1 MYIEPCAR
9 VRIGTSSK
17 YVEFLSVNK
26 IVIEES
32 VKELGDKATITL
44 PRNYKQLAGK
54 SLLEYIKVGDE
65 VLIELGVNNQYRQE
79 FKGFLGEIETN
90 APLVLHVDDLFYP
103 LKRNNWKKAW
113 RTVTL
118 RELLTTIAPGYTIDC
133 PDVNLGQFQL
143 ANVSTYRV
151 ISELSQTY
159 GFYSFIRNNVLTC
172 QFAYDVRGT
181 GNAYTYTFYETVKAN
196 GLKYHR
202 AEDVKVRIKAIA
214 NLPTGKKLTVE
225 VGSTDND
232 ASQRTLNFGNISK
245 SELQTSAEQ
254 WYKKLCFDGYTG
266 TITGF
271 CNPRTH
277 AGDSLTIVDREEPD
291 REGQYLIEKT
301 VITYDPFSTGFQRE
315 NTLSF
320 KI

>member
-1 MYIEPCAR
+1 MEPCAR
-9 VRIGTSSK
+9 VRIGTEGK
-17 YVEFLSVNK
+17 NVEFLSVNK

-32 VKELGDKATITL
+32 VKDLGDKATITL

-54 SLLEYIKVGDE
+54 SLTDYIKQGDE
-65 VLIELGVNNQYRQE
+65 VVIELGVNGQYREE
-79 FKGFLGEIETN
+79 FSGYLGEIENN

-103 LKRNNWKKAW
+103 LKRNNWNQAW
-113 RTVTL
+113 RKVTL
-118 RELLTTIAPGYTIDC
+118 KELLTTIAPGYTIDC
-133 PDVNLGQFQL
+133 PNVDLGQFQV

-151 ISELSQTY
+151 ITDLAQQY
-159 GFYSFIRNNVLTC
+159 GFYSYVRGKVLTC

-181 GNAYTYTFYETVKAN
+181 GKAYTYKFYETVKAN

-214 NLPTGKKLTVE
+214 NLRTGKKLTHE

-232 ASQRTLNFGNISK
+232 ASQRTLNFGDISK
-245 SELQTSAEQ
+245 KELETAAEH

-277 AGDSLTIVDREEPD
+277 AGDSLTIVDSEEPD
-291 REGQYLIEKT
+291 REGTYLIEKT
-301 VITYDPFSTGFQRE
+301 VITYDPFSTGYQRE